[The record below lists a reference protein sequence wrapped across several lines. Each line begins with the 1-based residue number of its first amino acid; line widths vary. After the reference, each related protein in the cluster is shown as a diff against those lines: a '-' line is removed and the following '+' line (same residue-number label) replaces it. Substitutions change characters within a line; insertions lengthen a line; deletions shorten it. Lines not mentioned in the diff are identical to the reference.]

1 MNFGVDRYKRPQKI
15 SLAEEKRRQKARED
29 YLQTQVNELWR
40 TLPKQHKATGI
51 EDRRYPAEPQENILY
66 FIEKNAPCW
75 NPGSEKWCAS
85 CARSASTS
93 TRRSRPR

>member
-40 TLPKQHKATGI
+40 TLPKQHKIAGV

-66 FIEKNAPCW
+66 FIEKNAPCSS
-75 NPGSEKWCAS
+75 PGSARWCVS
-85 CARSASTS
+85 CARSVSTS
-93 TRRSRPR
+93 TRRSRRR